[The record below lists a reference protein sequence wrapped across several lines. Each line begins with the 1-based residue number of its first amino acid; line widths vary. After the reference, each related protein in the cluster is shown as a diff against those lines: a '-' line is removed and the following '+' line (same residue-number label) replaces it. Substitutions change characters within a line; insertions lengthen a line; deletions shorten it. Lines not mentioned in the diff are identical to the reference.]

1 MNNLT
6 NAQKLKLVTNAILTD
21 YPKESVL
28 RITKEVKKTHIPHGI
43 GKVTE
48 TRINVRVEKPTG
60 KKATRKVMV
69 YEHEGKNLVN
79 LDTSYNRHTIGSLLS
94 M

>member
-6 NAQKLKLVTNAILTD
+6 NAQKLKLVTNAILND

-28 RITKEVKKTHIPHGI
+28 RITKEVKKTHRPHGI
-43 GKVTE
+43 GKV
-48 TRINVRVEKPTG
+48 IQVVYDAIVSSPTG

-69 YEHEGKNLVN
+69 YEHEGKNLVT
-79 LDTSYNRHTIGSLLS
+79 LAKSYNRHTIESLLS